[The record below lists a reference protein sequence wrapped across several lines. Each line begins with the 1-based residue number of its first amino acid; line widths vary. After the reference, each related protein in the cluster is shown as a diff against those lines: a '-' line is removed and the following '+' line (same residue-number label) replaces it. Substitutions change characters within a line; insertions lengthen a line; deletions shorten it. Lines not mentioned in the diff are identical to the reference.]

1 MRHNNVDA
9 ENCDSTERAVLH
21 LPKNTQ
27 IATDRFKQ
35 LGWTRLAL
43 DGAYYSRWSRW
54 RDANKN
60 FQLAG
65 RPFDEYFYE
74 SIPDDA
80 HVEDYETAWSAWV
93 RTSLGRRIAVSKRGY
108 MAWVPDNRND
118 STDHQ
123 TRVDDYLAIIM
134 GCSTPIVLR
143 PCGEKYLVVGEG
155 YIQGFMNGEIS
166 DAIRTGQVD
175 VQAITLQ

>member
-1 MRHNNVDA
+1 M
-9 ENCDSTERAVLH
+9 
-21 LPKNTQ
+21 
-27 IATDRFKQ
+27 DRFKQ
-35 LGWTRLAL
+35 LGWQRLAL

-65 RPFDEYFYE
+65 RSIDEYFSE
-74 SIPDDA
+74 SLPDDA

-93 RTSLGRRIAVSKRGY
+93 RTSLGRRIAVSKMGY

-123 TRVDDYLAIIM
+123 TRVGDWLAIIM

-143 PCGEKYLVVGEG
+143 SYGGKYQVIGEG
-155 YIQGFMNGEIS
+155 YIQGFMDGEIS
-166 DAIRTGQVD
+166 HAICAGQVE
-175 VQAITLQ
+175 VQAITLA